1 MPGVLQS
8 MGLQRVG
15 HDLETEQQQ
24 QSIQNLT
31 PYENQV
37 FLCFT
42 KGKHIWINE
51 IEYFKKIMLS
61 IGLSSYEILNKLTID
76 HFICI

>member
-42 KGKHIWINE
+42 KGKHI
-51 IEYFKKIMLS
+51 
-61 IGLSSYEILNKLTID
+61 
-76 HFICI
+76 